1 MTHIEPLPEPST
13 DPAELQAALE
23 ALAATDRLLVALDF
37 DGTLAPTV
45 DRPEDARAVPA
56 AREAIER
63 LVALED
69 TWVAYVS
76 GRALDSLIEVTEPDD
91 KILLI
96 GSHGVEVRLDDPD
109 AEASLSPEESA
120 RAAEVERLLDQ
131 IAAVYDNVWVERK
144 PAGFALHT
152 RRADDDDALEA
163 GKRALADLS
172 LPGVTI
178 RDGKDVLEFSVRSAT
193 KGDGIEE
200 LRRYTGATAALYA
213 GDDVTDEDAFAVLHA
228 EDLPLKSGDG
238 ATIAP
243 FRVGGPD
250 EVAATLAALA
260 TAREAAIRA
269 R

>member
-1 MTHIEPLPEPST
+1 MTPLEPLPEPST

-56 AREAIER
+56 AREAIQR

-76 GRALDSLIEVTEPDD
+76 GRALDSLIHVSEPDD

-109 AEASLSPEESA
+109 AEASLTPEESA

-152 RRADDDDALEA
+152 RRAADDVALEA
-163 GKRALADLS
+163 GKRALAELS

-178 RDGKDVLEFSVRSAT
+178 RDGKDALGHQGRRHRGAASLHRRHGRALCGRRRHRRGCLRRSARRRPAAEERRRCHDRAVPRGRPRRGRGHARGA
-193 KGDGIEE
+193 GDGP
-200 LRRYTGATAALYA
+200 RGGDPGA
-213 GDDVTDEDAFAVLHA
+213 VTLLH
-228 EDLPLKSGDG
+228 S
-238 ATIAP
+238 
-243 FRVGGPD
+243 
-250 EVAATLAALA
+250 
-260 TAREAAIRA
+260 
-269 R
+269 